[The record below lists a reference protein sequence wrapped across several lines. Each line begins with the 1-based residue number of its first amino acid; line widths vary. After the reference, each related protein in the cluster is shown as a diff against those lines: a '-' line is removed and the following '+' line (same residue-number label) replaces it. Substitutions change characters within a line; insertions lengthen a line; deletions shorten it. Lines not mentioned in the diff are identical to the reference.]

1 MSQEVEEP
9 RPRGVD
15 IQLVCITS
23 PTAELLNLV
32 LSEADLG
39 SRRCHAAVEGVARKF
54 RGVDA
59 GFCQQCADTG
69 DENGVLEGAT
79 ICVTEEW
86 GIQKPGS
93 RKNIEWITL
102 TAQAGVST
110 AAMYV

>member
-39 SRRCHAAVEGVARKF
+39 SRRCHTAVEGVARKF

-79 ICVTEEW
+79 IVS
-86 GIQKPGS
+86 QKSGAFRSPGPT
-93 RKNIEWITL
+93 RTL
-102 TAQAGVST
+102 SGSP
-110 AAMYV
+110 